1 MRIPLNKVYRA
12 FPELDAFS
20 DAECERFVERAAKD
34 YAGSRAAAH
43 FIGVCVIVAGLVGI
57 GILESVFWDGIGQ
70 DWSVLKRGDIAAV
83 VVILN
88 AVFMVLALCIGML
101 LVRDRWLIRTIRL
114 KVRQA
119 SCPGCG
125 YSLLGLM
132 VELGVV
138 TCPECAA
145 PFFLTDHGMT
155 PEDIIAPR
163 KA

>member
-1 MRIPLNKVYRA
+1 M
-12 FPELDAFS
+12 
-20 DAECERFVERAAKD
+20 
-34 YAGSRAAAH
+34 
-43 FIGVCVIVAGLVGI
+43 
-57 GILESVFWDGIGQ
+57 WDGVGQ
-70 DWSVLKRGDIAAV
+70 GWSVLKRGDIAAMV
-83 VVILN
+83 VVLN
-88 AVFMVLALCIGML
+88 VVFMVLALCIGML

-114 KVRQA
+114 RVRQA

-125 YSLLGLM
+125 YSLLGLA

-145 PFFLTDHGMT
+145 PFFLADHGMT